1 MIDDDV
7 STMLNSDDP
16 HNQRKFFK
24 GFYTEHDNDKAN
36 LRFKYCHPREVTMKR
51 QKKLMFKAQ
60 FFQKVS
66 HLKDL
71 GKKNELMQKT
81 ARWLDNNIKDLSPGR
96 RDKSV
101 NQYQK
106 NLDKL
111 HFQMLQYAERKIDDK
126 FMRKRLKDL
135 VEQKAIVDPK
145 TNY

>member
-1 MIDDDV
+1 M
-7 STMLNSDDP
+7 
-16 HNQRKFFK
+16 
-24 GFYTEHDNDKAN
+24 
-36 LRFKYCHPREVTMKR
+36 
-51 QKKLMFKAQ
+51 
-60 FFQKVS
+60 S